1 LSWGDAVVLAGRGM
15 LRRSGRALL
24 TVVAVA
30 LATTLLTGL
39 LTIARTGETR
49 VLDEIAK
56 GGPLAGIK
64 VEAAQPV
71 PGQLDTDK
79 ALSGDQHDID
89 ERARRRITSLPGV
102 ASVVPIVASRVI
114 VVPGKAGWSATLAPF
129 AETYVGI
136 DLARVNRLPVSL
148 LAGALPAPGSRTEV
162 AVTQGYL
169 ERLGVG
175 KKRAADVVGDE
186 LELGAPRAF
195 ANDRTR
201 GRWTRSTIVGVV
213 AQEVDAGQV
222 LGSLEQARLARDWTA
237 ASDGDAAQRF
247 GLPSSPYSGLFVVA
261 KGLDRVARVRAQIT
275 DIGFATSAPES
286 LIAQFQRYRHVVE
299 IVLGGIGLIALVIA
313 ALGICNALLAAVRE
327 RTREIGVLKAIGAR
341 DRDVLRVFLVEA
353 TALGLAGGVIGAVS
367 GWAVA
372 RAVGAV
378 VNRYLTAEGLSGVS
392 VGLPVSVLVACVAGA
407 VALGLLAG
415 TVPALRAARLPARE
429 AVGDQ

>member
-1 LSWGDAVVLAGRGM
+1 VSWRDAVVLAERGM
-15 LRRSGRALL
+15 IRRSGRAVL
-24 TVVAVA
+24 TVIAVA

-71 PGQLDTDK
+71 SGQLDSDA
-79 ALSGDQHDID
+79 ALSGAQRDID
-89 ERARRRITSLPGV
+89 DRARRQISSLPGV
-102 ASVVPIVASRVI
+102 ASVVPIVAAPVRV
-114 VVPGKAGWSATLAPF
+114 VQGEAGRGATVEPF
-129 AETYVGI
+129 GETYVGV
-136 DLARVNRLPVSL
+136 DLARVGRLPVSL
-148 LAGALPAPGSRTEV
+148 LAGDVPAPGSRTEV
-162 AVTQGYL
+162 AVTEGYL
-169 ERLGVG
+169 ERVGVA
-175 KKRAADVVGDE
+175 KEHAADVVGDE
-186 LELGAPRAF
+186 LELGAPRVF
-195 ANDRTR
+195 ANDVPR

-213 AQEVDAGQV
+213 AQEIGAGQV
-222 LGSLEQARLARDWTA
+222 LGSLEEARLARDWTA
-237 ASDGDAAQRF
+237 ASAAGGAQRF

-261 KGLDRVARVRAQIT
+261 KGLDRVADVRAQIT

-286 LIAQFQRYRHVVE
+286 LITEFQRYRHVVE

-353 TALGLAGGVIGAVS
+353 TALGLAGGVTGAVS

-372 RAVGAV
+372 RAVGSV
-378 VNRYLTAEGLSGVS
+378 VNRYLTAEGLAGVE

-407 VALGLLAG
+407 VVLALLAG
-415 TVPALRAARLPARE
+415 AVPALRAARLPARE
-429 AVGDQ
+429 AVSDQ